1 MPPTLPHPRSA
12 DGAVDL
18 DRSDACYDTS
28 TRIVIKIVD
37 TCPCQGNEASGAWR
51 LCLRLLFD
59 ECSAHM
65 GDLETTEHM
74 HAGTARSQPPLPPQL
89 RNKRALQ
96 KWCCGDAGLVH
107 FDLSDGAFRKLAPQV
122 GWGWLAVDALAGQ
135 AEQRAVQ
142 RIKVSP
148 SYFPASSPSLL
159 HSLPTP
165 APTARARASSVLPG
179 ALCPARPPPPTA
191 PSPPRRRL
199 HWTRLWVGGW
209 CLLGRLMCGV
219 SSVGCCGSGKG
230 GRVASRGRCCAAAAT
245 QWHAA
250 CSTRA
255 CFKQTD
261 CASSCASLHPPIAAA
276 GGSPKVFTAG
286 ELGVGWKKVVSGCGE
301 ASSIAPVH
309 SF

>member
-74 HAGTARSQPPLPPQL
+74 HAGTARSQPRLPPQL

-135 AEQRAVQ
+135 AGQRAVQ

-148 SYFPASSPSLL
+148 SYFPAS
-159 HSLPTP
+159 
-165 APTARARASSVLPG
+165 
-179 ALCPARPPPPTA
+179 
-191 PSPPRRRL
+191 
-199 HWTRLWVGGW
+199 
-209 CLLGRLMCGV
+209 
-219 SSVGCCGSGKG
+219 
-230 GRVASRGRCCAAAAT
+230 
-245 QWHAA
+245 
-250 CSTRA
+250 
-255 CFKQTD
+255 
-261 CASSCASLHPPIAAA
+261 
-276 GGSPKVFTAG
+276 
-286 ELGVGWKKVVSGCGE
+286 
-301 ASSIAPVH
+301 
-309 SF
+309 